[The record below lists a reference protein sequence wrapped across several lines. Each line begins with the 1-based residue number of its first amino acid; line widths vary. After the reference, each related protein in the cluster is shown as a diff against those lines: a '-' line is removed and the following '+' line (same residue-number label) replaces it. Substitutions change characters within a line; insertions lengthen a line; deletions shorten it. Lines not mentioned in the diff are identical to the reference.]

1 MSDSLLIACDLHNT
15 LLKADVAWQYAFSTL
30 SEKTPEEIGILLATG
45 ISRHVLAEQLKVKY
59 EDVYS
64 QYFQVLQPIDMTVD
78 IISLLQIHYPVVLIS
93 GAKKERVDKD
103 LLKLKGKIIFD
114 LIYTQET
121 FCKSSEKDW
130 ALLRER
136 YGCERIIY
144 IGNDPK
150 EDVIHSSFVQSLL
163 VPVTDMEMLCND

>member
-15 LLKADVAWQYAFSTL
+15 LLEADVAWQYAFSTL
-30 SEKTPEEIGILLATG
+30 TGKKPEAIRKLLATG
-45 ISRHVLAEQLKVKY
+45 ISRHVLAEQLTVKY

-64 QYFQVLQPIDMTVD
+64 QYYQVLRPIDLMVD
-78 IISLLQIHYPVVLIS
+78 IISLLQSRYPVVLIS

-103 LLKLKGKIIFD
+103 LLKLNAKIKFD

-121 FCKSSEKDW
+121 FCKSNEQDW
-130 ALLRER
+130 VLLREK

-150 EDVIHSSFVQSLL
+150 EDVIHSHFVQSLL